1 MAWGIVWGFENPR
14 AALTSRQEKRSIQ
27 ILRIAPMND
36 TRILRIQVAD
46 EYRVITRAKLG
57 NHPNRNF
64 EI

>member
-1 MAWGIVWGFENPR
+1 MAWGIVRKP
-14 AALTSRQEKRSIQ
+14 TSRLNELTGKSAVIQ
-27 ILRIAPMND
+27 ILRIAPMNN

>member
-1 MAWGIVWGFENPR
+1 MAWGIVWGNRKP
-14 AALTSRQEKRSIQ
+14 TSHFNEQTGKRSIQ